1 VVPVY
6 LTILTGFLFQERVQS
21 ALELKLTF
29 TKNRSK
35 KRQTSCLPQPPSR
48 TEMYPKIEKVL
59 KDQAIIAGLVK
70 DKQSDRAEI
79 ISKYILLKMVLG

>member
-1 VVPVY
+1 MVPAY
-6 LTILTGFLFQERVQS
+6 LVILTGFLFQAHVQS

-35 KRQTSCLPQPPSR
+35 KRQTSCLPQPPSS

-59 KDQAIIAGLVK
+59 KDHAVIAGLVK
-70 DKQSDRAEI
+70 DKQSDRAETI
-79 ISKYILLKMVLG
+79 